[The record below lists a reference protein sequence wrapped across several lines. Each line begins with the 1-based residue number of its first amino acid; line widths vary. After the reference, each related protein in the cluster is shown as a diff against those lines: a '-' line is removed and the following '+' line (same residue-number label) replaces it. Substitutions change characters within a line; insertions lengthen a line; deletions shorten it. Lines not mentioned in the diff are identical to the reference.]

1 MNQILYERH
10 QRCCASNIYPNSPM
24 LEKEAA
30 AINKKL
36 QESSLDGFHPSDGL
50 TKKWLRY
57 QRMPNC

>member
-36 QESSLDGFHPSDGL
+36 QESSLDGFHPFRWVDEKVAALS
-50 TKKWLRY
+50 K
-57 QRMPNC
+57 NA